1 MLQVSSKKDGVL
13 KKNLLNIEVFRVDN
27 GSRAVLLLVVAKLR
41 GYFKL
46 NQKSELIKKAML
58 LRY

>member
-27 GSRAVLLLVVAKLR
+27 GSKAVL
-41 GYFKL
+41 
-46 NQKSELIKKAML
+46 
-58 LRY
+58 